1 MWEGFTSG
9 LSNLGSSIGNLFSS
23 GGLGMSQSAMSKLPS
38 LSNMGVDV
46 SGLTT
51 SQATNPSLFGGM
63 MDFVTSK
70 QGQGLMNTGIGGFNA
85 LNSYNTG
92 KHSMNLAN
100 KQMGMQQDAY
110 NTDKLNAEAR
120 KNLRF

>member
-9 LSNLGSSIGNLFSS
+9 LSSLGSSIGNLFSS
-23 GGLGMSQSAMSKLPS
+23 GGQGMSQSAMSQLPS

-110 NTDKLNAEAR
+110 DTDKLNAEAR

>member
-23 GGLGMSQSAMSKLPS
+23 GGLGMSQSAMSQLPS

-100 KQMGMQQDAY
+100 KQMDMQQDAY